1 MVKFTEK
8 ALGNGEINL
17 SDLSYGK
24 DFKEKI
30 FWVWYNSGQIYA
42 NKLLIKL
49 QEDFGRSPSIGTLQ
63 SWIAGWR
70 DRAEELDQQIKDQF
84 SKEVIETKVEM
95 LKRHASLGKEMQQI
109 GVEWLR
115 ENIDELTAASVVRLI
130 KDGSELERNSVGV
143 PEAIT
148 KMLST
153 SDDDLKKE
161 IEDIITSG
169 ELKLI
174 DDAS

>member
-1 MVKFTEK
+1 MVKFIEK

-17 SDLSYGK
+17 SDLSYNK
-24 DFKEKI
+24 DFKEQV
-30 FWVWYNSGQIYA
+30 FWIWYNSGQIYA

-49 QEDFGRSPSIGTLQ
+49 QEEIGRSPAMGTLQ
-63 SWIAGWR
+63 TWIADWR
-70 DRAEELDQQIKDQF
+70 ERADDLDQKIKDQF
-84 SKEVIETKVEM
+84 SQEVIETKVEM
-95 LKRHASLGKEMQQI
+95 LKRHSALGKEMQEI
-109 GVEWLR
+109 GIEWLR

-130 KDGSELERNSVGV
+130 KDGSELERNSVGI

-153 SDDDLKKE
+153 SDEDLKKE
-161 IEDIITSG
+161 IEEIITSG

-174 DDAS
+174 EDAS